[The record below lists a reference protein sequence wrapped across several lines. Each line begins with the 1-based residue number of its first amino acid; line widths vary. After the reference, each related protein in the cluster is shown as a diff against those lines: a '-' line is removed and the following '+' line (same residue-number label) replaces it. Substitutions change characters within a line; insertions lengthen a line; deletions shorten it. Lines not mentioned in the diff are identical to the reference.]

1 MGNIG
6 GIKGINQLTVKHGIV
21 EDGHQRVILRPQGG
35 IAVNID
41 ALGGHIRRRQQRR
54 RIGTEVATEADIKQ
68 IRHEHHQKKQT
79 VIVLA
84 LPAA

>member
-21 EDGHQRVILRPQGG
+21 EDGHQRVILRPQSG
-35 IAVNID
+35 IAIDID

-54 RIGTEVATEADIKQ
+54 RISTEMATEADIKQ
-68 IRHEHHQKKQT
+68 IRHEHHQKKLAG
-79 VIVLA
+79 IV
-84 LPAA
+84 